1 MSTGKI
7 NLQEE
12 YTNASD
18 EVRDVLDRAVTV
30 AIREVLS
37 NVDAYGAI
45 FQQALKELPSVEL
58 SYIKNELGCNEIQ
71 DLPFYFLWYKI
82 FQPNLVTKNDRE
94 GMNCGSCPLD
104 ARNPDYDC
112 AAPDC
117 WVDREVTVVHLTLEM
132 PPMHAAEL
140 AGLLGNHVSFSDFP
154 WAKSIYNALSSKGIR
169 DEAVFKDSEF
179 GANVFLERKQD

>member
-1 MSTGKI
+1 MSTDKI

-12 YTNASD
+12 YMNASD

-71 DLPFYFLWYKI
+71 DLPYYFLWHKI

-94 GMNCGSCPLD
+94 EN
-104 ARNPDYDC
+104 
-112 AAPDC
+112 
-117 WVDREVTVVHLTLEM
+117 
-132 PPMHAAEL
+132 
-140 AGLLGNHVSFSDFP
+140 
-154 WAKSIYNALSSKGIR
+154 
-169 DEAVFKDSEF
+169 
-179 GANVFLERKQD
+179 